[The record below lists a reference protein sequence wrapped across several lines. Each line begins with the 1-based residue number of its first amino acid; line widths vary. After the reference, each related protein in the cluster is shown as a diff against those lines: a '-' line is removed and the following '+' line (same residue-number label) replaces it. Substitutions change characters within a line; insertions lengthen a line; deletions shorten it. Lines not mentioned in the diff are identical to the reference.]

1 MELNDSY
8 PRRLLQ
14 TLEVSKSPGGGSQC
28 SLHEETP
35 TDTNASH
42 RHAIAD
48 AAWEALKRSIVYF
61 RGQPIGTV
69 AAIDK
74 SQGAALNYDQVFMRD
89 FIPSALAFLMKGE
102 HLIVKNFLVETA
114 RLQSREKMV
123 DLFKLGQGVMP
134 ASFKVH
140 HRNPTQKTESLL
152 ADFGET
158 AIGRVAPVDSG
169 LWWIILLRAYT
180 RLTGDNSL
188 AESPNCQRAMHLIL
202 RLCLSEGCDTSP
214 ALLCADGCSMIDRRM
229 GIYGYP
235 IEIQALFF
243 MAMRCALSMLKQ
255 DSDADFVSHITK
267 RIKALSYHLH
277 SYYWLDFQR
286 LNDIYRYKTEEYS
299 QTALN
304 KFNVIPESI
313 PDWIFDFMPGRGGY
327 FIGNVSPAR
336 MDFRW
341 FCLGNFIAILSSLA
355 TGEQAEAILDLVEE
369 RWEEL
374 IGVMPLKICYPA
386 MENQE
391 WQIVT
396 GCDPKNTR
404 WSYHNGGSWPVLL
417 WLLVAVSVKLG
428 RPHLARRAME
438 MMERRLAKDDF
449 PEYYDGKAGRYV
461 GKQARK
467 FQTWSVAGYL
477 VAKMLLDD
485 PSHLRI
491 IALEDDGHSRFRAPC
506 LKRSNSCP

>member
-1 MELNDSY
+1 MLELLPKHNPNVDS
-8 PRRLLQ
+8 
-14 TLEVSKSPGGGSQC
+14 
-28 SLHEETP
+28 
-35 TDTNASH
+35 
-42 RHAIAD
+42 
-48 AAWEALKRSIVYF
+48 
-61 RGQPIGTV
+61 
-69 AAIDK
+69 
-74 SQGAALNYDQVFMRD
+74 
-89 FIPSALAFLMKGE
+89 
-102 HLIVKNFLVETA
+102 
-114 RLQSREKMV
+114 
-123 DLFKLGQGVMP
+123 
-134 ASFKVH
+134 
-140 HRNPTQKTESLL
+140 
-152 ADFGET
+152 
-158 AIGRVAPVDSG
+158 AIGRVASVDSG

-180 RLTGDNSL
+180 RWTGDSL

-202 RLCLSEGCDTSP
+202 RLCFSEGCDTSP

-235 IEIQALFF
+235 IEIQSLFF

-255 DSDADFVSHITK
+255 DSDADFVNHITK
-267 RIKALSYHLH
+267 RIQALSCHLH

-299 QTALN
+299 QIALN

-313 PDWIFDFMPGRGGY
+313 PDWIFDFIPSHGGY

-341 FCLGNFIAILSSLA
+341 FFLGNFIAILSSLA
-355 TGEQAEAILDLVEE
+355 AGEQAEAILYLVKE

-374 IGVMPLKICYPA
+374 IREMPLKICYPA

-396 GCDPKNTR
+396 GYDPENSR

-438 MMERRLAKDDF
+438 LMERRLAKDEF
-449 PEYYDGKAGRYV
+449 PKYYNGCSMIDR
-461 GKQARK
+461 RMEMP
-467 FQTWSVAGYL
+467 F
-477 VAKMLLDD
+477 
-485 PSHLRI
+485 P
-491 IALEDDGHSRFRAPC
+491 
-506 LKRSNSCP
+506 N